1 MNYVITGSLGNIS
14 KPIVEGLLSAGHTV
28 SVLTRSEETAAQ
40 IKALGA
46 TPFVGDMEQS
56 DFVQSAFANAD
67 VVYTMI
73 PPNYSTDDFRAYQN
87 RVGKNMADAIRAH
100 SIKKVVN
107 LSSVGAHLG
116 NGAGVVDGLSDFEKM
131 LNAIENID
139 VKHLR
144 PSFFY
149 QNFYAQIGMITSM
162 GIMGSNYA
170 GDIPMALVHVKDIAA
185 AALEELLSLD
195 FTGYSV
201 RYIVS
206 DVRTSNDV
214 AHLLSE
220 AIGKNIPWVEFPDD
234 QQKAAMLQMGMKE
247 TLVDGYQELGRG
259 FRDGLLMSDY
269 NASGTPLAATKL
281 EEFIAEFA
289 PAVQASL
296 SA

>member
-1 MNYVITGSLGNIS
+1 
-14 KPIVEGLLSAGHTV
+14 
-28 SVLTRSEETAAQ
+28 
-40 IKALGA
+40 
-46 TPFVGDMEQS
+46 
-56 DFVQSAFANAD
+56 
-67 VVYTMI
+67 
-73 PPNYSTDDFRAYQN
+73 
-87 RVGKNMADAIRAH
+87 
-100 SIKKVVN
+100 
-107 LSSVGAHLG
+107 
-116 NGAGVVDGLSDFEKM
+116 
-131 LNAIENID
+131 
-139 VKHLR
+139 
-144 PSFFY
+144 
-149 QNFYAQIGMITSM
+149 
-162 GIMGSNYA
+162 
-170 GDIPMALVHVKDIAA
+170 VHVKDIAA
-185 AALEELLSLD
+185 AALEELLSLN

-269 NASGTPLAATKL
+269 IASGTPLAATKL

>member
-14 KPIVEGLLSAGHTV
+14 KPIVQGLLRAGHTV
-28 SVLTRSEETAAQ
+28 HVLTRSEETATQ
-40 IKALGA
+40 ISALGA
-46 TPFVGDMEQS
+46 TPLIGDMEQA
-56 DFVQSAFANAD
+56 DFVHSAFAGAD

-73 PPNYSTDDFRAYQN
+73 PPNFVTENFRAYQN

-100 SIKKVVN
+100 GIKKVVN

-116 NGAGVVDGLSDFEKM
+116 NGAGVVDGLADFEQM

-149 QNFYAQIGMITSM
+149 QNFYAQIGMIASM
-162 GIMGSNYA
+162 GIMGSNYG
-170 GDIPMALVHVKDIAA
+170 GDIPMALVHVNDIAA
-185 AALEELLSLD
+185 VALEELLALD
-195 FTGYSV
+195 FSGSSV

-214 AHLLSE
+214 AALVSE
-220 AIGKNIPWVEFPDD
+220 AVGKPIPWVEFPDE
-234 QQKAAMLQMGMKE
+234 QQKAAMLSMGMKE

-259 FRDGLLMSDY
+259 FRQGLLMADY
-269 NASGTPLAATKL
+269 LASGTPLASTKL
-281 EEFIAEFA
+281 EDFVAEFA
-289 PAVQASL
+289 PAVKAALQS
-296 SA
+296 